1 MSNPNR
7 IGGIDF
13 ARGLVLVAIMI
24 DHVPGNVLE
33 SVTPRNFALSDSA
46 EAFVFLSGVS
56 VGVAYY
62 RKSIIS
68 GLGAVTRSCLGRASR
83 IYGAH
88 IALTLCAV
96 AIFGLCYT
104 LSGFPSLIEAHGR
117 TVVFH
122 DPVQGAIGVAL
133 LTHQLGYF
141 NILPL
146 YVVLMAISP
155 LILAVAKIEPLLALL
170 VAGGG
175 YVAVRLLDINLPNW
189 PQPGAWF
196 LNPFAWQL
204 IFTLGIVAAI
214 RWRQQAPQ
222 RSPMIWTLCVVV
234 TAASAI
240 VVNDGFGLA
249 PGLHDRAFAV
259 LDVGKQD
266 LGAARLI
273 NFLALAYLAATSP
286 FFAQLGRT
294 PLGEALQSLGRN
306 SLTIFAASSVLS
318 AIGQAGLAGWGPSV
332 TEDVAKGLEFGYTL
346 ACIGGLFAL
355 ARYLEW
361 RKALKDN
368 RFPPSTGA
376 DGGGASWRSPRL
388 ALARWVSAH

>member
-1 MSNPNR
+1 MASPNR
-7 IGGIDF
+7 IGSIDF

-24 DHVPGNVLE
+24 DHVPGNLLE
-33 SVTPRNFALSDSA
+33 SITPRNFALSDSA

-62 RKSIIS
+62 RKSVVS
-68 GLGAVTRSCLGRASR
+68 GLAPVARACLARAR
-83 IYGAH
+83 KIYGAH

-96 AIFGLCYT
+96 AIFGLCYAF
-104 LSGFPSLIEAHGR
+104 SGFPSLIEQHGR

-122 DPVQGAIGVAL
+122 QPVQGAIGVAL

-155 LILAVAKIEPLLALL
+155 LILAIARIEPLLALF

-175 YVAVRLLDINLPNW
+175 YFAVRMLDINLPNW
-189 PQPGAWF
+189 PEPGAWF

-204 IFTLGIVAAI
+204 IFTLGVVAAI
-214 RWRQQAPQ
+214 WWREKAPQ
-222 RSPMIWTLCVVV
+222 RSPLIWTLCVLLCVGG
-234 TAASAI
+234 AL
-240 VVNDGFGLA
+240 VVNDVFGLV
-249 PGLHDRAFAV
+249 PGLHDRVFAD
-259 LDVGKQD
+259 LDVGKQN
-266 LGAARLI
+266 LGPARLI

-318 AIGQAGLAGWGPSV
+318 AIGQAGLAAWGPDV
-332 TEDVAKGLEFGYTL
+332 TEGMAKGLEFGYTI

-361 RKALKDN
+361 RKASKDSGLRRVN
-368 RFPPSTGA
+368 GA
-376 DGGGASWRSPRL
+376 VAHEGFWRSPRL
-388 ALARWVSAH
+388 ALARWVSAD

>member
-1 MSNPNR
+1 MANQNR

-13 ARGLVLVAIMI
+13 ARGVVLVAIMI
-24 DHVPGNVLE
+24 DHLPGNLLE
-33 SVTPRNFALSDSA
+33 ALTPRNFALSDSA

-62 RKSIIS
+62 RKSLIS
-68 GLGAVTRSCLGRASR
+68 GLTPIVRSCLARAWR

-96 AIFGLCYT
+96 GIFGVGYA

-155 LILAVAKIEPLLALL
+155 LILAVTRIEPLLALF
-170 VAGGG
+170 VAGGA
-175 YVAVRLLDINLPNW
+175 YLAVRLLNIHLPNW
-189 PQPGAWF
+189 PEPGAWF

-204 IFTLGIVAAI
+204 IFTLGVVAAI
-214 RWRQQAPQ
+214 RWREEPPR
-222 RSPMIWTLCVVV
+222 RSPTIWTLCLLLSV
-234 TAASAI
+234 AGALI
-240 VVNDGFGLA
+240 VSDAFGLA
-249 PGLHDRAFAV
+249 PGLHDRLFAD
-259 LDVGKQD
+259 LDVGKQN

-286 FFAQLGRT
+286 FLAQLGRT
-294 PLGEALQSLGRN
+294 AAGEALQSLGRN
-306 SLTIFAASSVLS
+306 SLTVFAASSVLS
-318 AIGQAGLAGWGPSV
+318 AIGQAGAGAWSGSV
-332 TEDVAKGLEFGYTL
+332 AEEVAKGLEFGYTL
-346 ACIGGLFAL
+346 VCIGGLFAL

-361 RKALKDN
+361 RKAPNDE
-368 RFPPSTGA
+368 RFHAASGA
-376 DGGGASWRSPRL
+376 DRRMEFGRSPRL
-388 ALARWVSAH
+388 ALVRWGSAP

>member
-1 MSNPNR
+1 MANSGR
-7 IGGIDF
+7 IGSIDF

-62 RKSIIS
+62 RKSVIS
-68 GLGAVTRSCLGRASR
+68 GLAPVARACLARAR
-83 IYGAH
+83 KIYGAH

-96 AIFGLCYT
+96 AIFGICYA
-104 LSGFPSLIEAHGR
+104 LSGFPSLIEEHGR

-122 DPVQGAIGVAL
+122 EPVQGAIGVAL

-155 LILAVAKIEPLLALL
+155 LILAVARIEPLLALFI
-170 VAGGG
+170 AGGA
-175 YVAVRLLDINLPNW
+175 YIAVRLLNINLPNW

-204 IFTLGIVAAI
+204 IFTLGVVAAI
-214 RWRQQAPQ
+214 RWREQAPR
-222 RSPMIWTLCVVV
+222 RSPVLWALCVLLCVAGAMVV
-234 TAASAI
+234 SDA
-240 VVNDGFGLA
+240 FGLA
-249 PGLHDRAFAV
+249 PGLHDRVFAD
-259 LDVGKQD
+259 LDVGKQN

-294 PLGEALQSLGRN
+294 ALGEALQGLGRN

-318 AIGQAGLAGWGPSV
+318 AIGQAGFDGWGPGV
-332 TEDVAKGLEFGYTL
+332 TEDVAKALEFVYTL

-361 RKALKDN
+361 RKASKDN
-368 RFPPSTGA
+368 GFHPAGRQAF
-376 DGGGASWRSPRL
+376 WRSPRW
-388 ALARWVSAH
+388 AFARWASTQH

>member
-1 MSNPNR
+1 MANQNR

-24 DHVPGNVLE
+24 DHVPGNLLE
-33 SVTPRNFALSDSA
+33 SITPRNFALSDSA

-56 VGVAYY
+56 VGIAYY
-62 RKSIIS
+62 RKSLVA
-68 GLGAVTRSCLGRASR
+68 GLAPVARACLARARR

-96 AIFGLCYT
+96 AIFGICYA

-122 DPVQGAIGVAL
+122 DPLQGAIGVAL

-146 YVVLMAISP
+146 YVVLMMISP
-155 LILAVAKIEPLLALL
+155 LILAIARIEPLLALFA
-170 VAGGG
+170 AGGA
-175 YVAVRLLDINLPNW
+175 YFVVKLLDIHLPNW
-189 PQPGAWF
+189 PEPGAWF

-204 IFTLGIVAAI
+204 VFTLGIVAAI
-214 RWRQQAPQ
+214 WWRDRAPR
-222 RSPMIWTLCVVV
+222 RSPLIWTLCVLLCV
-234 TAASAI
+234 AGAM
-240 VVNDGFGLA
+240 VVNDAFGLA
-249 PGLHDRAFAV
+249 PGLHDKVFAA
-259 LDVGKQD
+259 LDVGKQN

-286 FFAQLGRT
+286 YFAQLGRT

-318 AIGQAGLAGWGPSV
+318 AIGQAGLAAWGSSV
-332 TEDVAKGLEFGYTL
+332 TEGLAKSLEFGYTL

-361 RKALKDN
+361 RKAHK
-368 RFPPSTGA
+368 
-376 DGGGASWRSPRL
+376 DGGSRPMSGAAGQGGFWRSPRL
-388 ALARWVSAH
+388 AFARWVSAG